1 MRLRQLFP
9 IAQQIFYRRKSKFLS
24 FTHTIAIGSV
34 ALSSAALLLALSI
47 LDGFDRELQSKTT
60 LFIGHI
66 DARISVA
73 DVQHNLQRWTDQL
86 ARTSRNIANI
96 ASYTEIEALLTSK
109 GNVEAVLV
117 HADTPAVTNRLNALG
132 INPDVMTRASSIALG
147 RPLAERLGVERGD
160 TIVIMV
166 ARGPMTMTTL
176 AGAPIPA
183 VRRVVVE
190 AIYES
195 GLRQFDETIV
205 LAGPL
210 LVRAL
215 IGDRSTPSG
224 FTIWLDD
231 ADRSRFI
238 AQRLDSLYGHALY
251 VRTYKD
257 MHPAMFT
264 WIALQKR
271 PIPIIV
277 GILSIVAAFNI
288 LTLLFVAIVERRHA
302 VAVLRILGLD
312 RRSVVLLVAS
322 YGAWIGIIGYV
333 AGLVIGL
340 AAGFAQQT
348 FGVIQLDAEIYFL
361 NRLPIHFA
369 LWHVI
374 VVGSV
379 TIGLSLL
386 VTMLPGYAAT
396 RISPLTIL
404 RIK

>member
-1 MRLRQLFP
+1 MRRRQLFP
-9 IAQQIFYRRKSKFLS
+9 IAQQFFYRRKSNFFS

-66 DARISVA
+66 DARISAA
-73 DVQHNLQRWTDQL
+73 DVQHKLQEWIDRL
-86 ARTSRNIANI
+86 ARTSRSIVGVA
-96 ASYTEIEALLTSK
+96 AYTEIEALLTNK

-117 HADTPAVTNRLNALG
+117 HADTPAVTDRLNALG
-132 INPDVMTRASSIALG
+132 LYPGVIARSSSIVLG
-147 RPLAERLGVERGD
+147 RPLAERLGVQPGD
-160 TIVIMV
+160 TIVILVAGGPMV
-166 ARGPMTMTTL
+166 ATTL
-176 AGAPIPA
+176 AGAPIPV

-205 LAGPL
+205 LAGPML
-210 LVRAL
+210 IRAL
-215 IGDRSTPSG
+215 LGDRSAPSG

-231 ADRSRFI
+231 ADRSRSI
-238 AQRLDSLYGHALY
+238 AQRLDSLYGNALY

-257 MHPAMFT
+257 LHPAMFT

-277 GILSIVAAFNI
+277 GMLSIVAAFNI

-302 VAVLRILGLD
+302 IALLRILGLD
-312 RRSVVLLVAS
+312 RSSVVLLVTS
-322 YGAWIGIIGYV
+322 YGAWIGIIGFI

-340 AAGFAQQT
+340 AAGYAQQT
-348 FGVIQLDAEIYFL
+348 FGVVRLDAEIYFL
-361 NRLPIHFA
+361 NRLPVHFA
-369 LWHVI
+369 LWHVL
-374 VVGSV
+374 VVGGV